1 MLYIHHTACISPQQ
15 TLSGPLAGPV
25 DGVYTAIEP
34 SYEGLPA
41 NVLRRMSKSVRLGV
55 GAALPLLQ
63 KNGMPD
69 GILTGTGNG
78 GMEESIKFLRQL
90 IEYDEGLLAPGNF
103 VQSIPNAIA
112 SQIGLLTN
120 NRGYN
125 STYVHK
131 GLGFEHALL
140 DAAMLLQEDPDKCY
154 LVGGV
159 DEVSRY
165 NYQIELANGW
175 YKTETQSGKSL
186 YDYQSP
192 GSIAGEGAAVFL
204 VNAKSDHALAAV
216 IGVATLHSN
225 DDHLVR
231 ERLHRFLR
239 HHLPP
244 GEKIDLLLT
253 GENGD
258 NRAHHWYRN
267 CEAFFDEDITVARFK
282 HLCGEY
288 PTASAFGVWL
298 ACQLRQGQALPDHL
312 IKHPSDNT
320 RYKYIF
326 LYNNYQLT
334 QHSFMLLERSPSA

>member
-140 DAAMLLQEDPDKCY
+140 DAAMLLQEGPDKCY

-159 DEVSRY
+159 DEVSHY

-204 VNAKSDHALAAV
+204 VNAKPDHAMAAV

-258 NRAHHWYRN
+258 ARAQHWYRN
-267 CEAFFDEDITVARFK
+267 CEAFFDEDIPVARFK

-312 IKHPSDNT
+312 IKHPGDNT

-334 QHSFMLLERSPSA
+334 QHSFILLERFT

>member
-15 TLSGPLAGPV
+15 TLSGPPAGPV
-25 DGVYTAIEP
+25 DGVYNAIEP
-34 SYEGLPA
+34 AYEGLPA
-41 NVLRRMSKSVRLGV
+41 NILRRMSKSVRLGV
-55 GAALPLLQ
+55 GAALPLIRQ
-63 KNGMPD
+63 HGIPD

-90 IEYDEGLLAPGNF
+90 IEYDEGLLAPGHF

-140 DAAMLLQEDPDKCY
+140 DAAMLLQEHPGKTY

-159 DEVSRY
+159 DELSRY

-175 YKTETQSGKSL
+175 YKTETQPGKSL
-186 YDYQSP
+186 YDYHSP

-204 VNAKSDHALAAV
+204 VNAKPGHALAA
-216 IGVATLHSN
+216 IRGVATLHSN

-231 ERLHRFLR
+231 ERVHRFLR
-239 HHLPP
+239 HHLPR

-258 NRAHHWYRN
+258 NRAQSWYRG
-267 CEAFFDEDITVARFK
+267 CEAFFDEDTTVARFK

-288 PTASAFGVWL
+288 PTASAFAIWL
-298 ACQLRQGQALPDHL
+298 ACQLRQDQPLPDHL
-312 IKHPSDNT
+312 VKHPSVNT

-326 LYNNYQLT
+326 LYNNYQLS
-334 QHSFMLLERSPSA
+334 QHSFILLERSPSV